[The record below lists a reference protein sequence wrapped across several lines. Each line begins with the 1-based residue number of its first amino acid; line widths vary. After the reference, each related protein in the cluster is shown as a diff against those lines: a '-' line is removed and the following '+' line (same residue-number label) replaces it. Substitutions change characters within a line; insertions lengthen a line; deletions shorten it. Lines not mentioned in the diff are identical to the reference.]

1 MEEKQIKKKFKIKNI
16 KHKKTVIFVFLIIVF
31 IAFRVISNIVNPK
44 EDETNKIEKESIEK
58 RSLATSISATGKIV
72 ANDKKTITTTLTG
85 SKIKTVN
92 VKEGDK
98 VSVGDVICTFD
109 TADIADNLA
118 KAQTSLNVSKQQNDL
133 SIQGA
138 KRSLSDAIANRD
150 TQISSSNSDLKS
162 AEKAYKDVES
172 ELNNAKANLETL
184 KSQRDSLTEQYNTA
198 KIEIIN
204 VETDSN
210 NLIEEYN
217 KLKADYDAKKNAV
230 DTAKSANDASQNAV
244 NTAKQAYDNAVENS
258 TGTEEEKQNID
269 KLKSNLDTAQTN
281 LSKTTKELEQAQN
294 LMKQAETAFK
304 SVQNT
309 KSTNNT
315 DAQKA
320 VIQNY
325 EDLISQI
332 TTLEETIKSLQSNLD
347 SLYSTYDKA
356 KIAYNSTVESSNS
369 TVASMQDSLKNS
381 ELTASVST
389 QAQET
394 QIRTYKEQLAD
405 GILTATV
412 NGVVTSVGVKP
423 GDIYTGSA
431 IAVIDGADELIVESE
446 IDEYDIADVE
456 VGMKVLIKTDAT
468 RDEELEG
475 TVIYTAPSATESLVG
490 ASTASVGTNSYA
502 TYTVKISLDTPNDR
516 LRLGMNAK
524 LSIITNK
531 KDDIWTVPY
540 SAIRERENGDKYI
553 IINRKDSEEDEELDI
568 TVGLEGLYYIEVIS
582 DKLEEGMKVVLPP
595 IEAENSI
602 DALIE
607 LMGADG
613 GL

>member
-1 MEEKQIKKKFKIKNI
+1 MEENQTKKKFKIKNI
-16 KHKKTVIFVFLIIVF
+16 KHKKTVIFICLIIIF
-31 IAFRVISNIVNPK
+31 IVFRVISNIVNPK
-44 EDETNKIEKESIEK
+44 EDETNKIEKETIEK

-98 VSVGDVICTFD
+98 VAVGDVICTFD
-109 TADIADNLA
+109 TADIADSLK

-138 KRSLSDAIANRD
+138 QRSLNDAIANRD
-150 TQISSSNSDLKS
+150 SQISSSSNDLQS

-172 ELNNAKANLETL
+172 ELNNAKANLEKL
-184 KSQRDSLTEQYNTA
+184 KSQRDSLTEGYNKAKTEITNAETVSSNLTA
-198 KIEIIN
+198 
-204 VETDSN
+204 
-210 NLIEEYN
+210 EYN
-217 KLKADYDAKKNAV
+217 KLKADYDAKKTAV

-244 NTAKQAYDNAVENS
+244 NTAKQTYDTAVANS
-258 TGTEEEKQNID
+258 TGTDEEKQNIN
-269 KLKSNLDTAQTN
+269 KLKLDLETAQAN
-281 LSKTTKELEQAQN
+281 LSKTAKELEQAQN
-294 LMKQAETAFK
+294 LMKQAETVLTNASK
-304 SVQNT
+304 SA
-309 KSTNNT
+309 SSNNT
-315 DAQKA
+315 DAQNA
-320 VIQNY
+320 VIKNY
-325 EDLISQI
+325 EDLLTQI
-332 TTLEETIKSLQSNLD
+332 ATLEETVKSLQNNLD

-369 TVASMQDSLKNS
+369 TVASMQDSLRNS
-381 ELTASVST
+381 ELAASVST

-405 GILTATV
+405 GVLTATV
-412 NGVVTSVGVKP
+412 NGVVTSIGVKP

-446 IDEYDIADVE
+446 IDEYDIADIE

-475 TVIYTAPSATESLVG
+475 TVIYTAPSATESVSGING
-490 ASTASVGTNSYA
+490 AVASNNYA

-524 LSIITNK
+524 LSIITEK

-568 TVGLEGLYYIEVIS
+568 TIGLEGLYYIEVIS

-595 IEAENSI
+595 VETENSI
-602 DALIE
+602 EDLIE

-613 GL
+613 GV